1 MTFSIK
7 DFHSKCDQTRREMR
21 IWPHLLKKYLMEN
34 FIFKCGKCKEAVIK
48 RPSEKQ
54 YLLK

>member
-7 DFHSKCDQTRREMR
+7 DFHSKCDQTRRKMR